1 MMKKTSNILILFLF
15 YVAFSFGQMQE
26 YDFKMKVEKATDK
39 WHTIQLPD
47 ALFGKVTQNLRDIRI
62 FGITAKN
69 DTIEAPYIL
78 DIPQEGPEIT
88 TITMET
94 LNTSKKNGVY
104 YFTFKI
110 PVESTINQMNLK
122 FSEKNYD
129 WMLRLEGS
137 HDQKEWFNIVEDY
150 RILSIKN
157 EQTNYSFGDV
167 TFPNS
172 NYSYYRIG
180 VKAKKQPNLIAATL
194 NHRTIVEA
202 DYIQRRFTKTNIIED
217 KNQTIITAELDKPLP
232 ISSIKIDVGDKI
244 DFYRRVKI
252 EYLQD
257 SIKTE
262 KGYKE
267 IYNTLGFLTIS
278 KERNTFKTL
287 NTIAQKLRFRILN
300 NDDEPLEDIKVSAKS
315 LKHHLKVRFNKP
327 ADYYLVYGNKTVTY
341 PNYDIAKLNPELP
354 EDIKNLDLGMEEI
367 IPKIQPETTTPL
379 FEDKKW
385 LWGIMAVIIV
395 LLGWFSFKMMKEK
408 S

>member
-1 MMKKTSNILILFLF
+1 MKKTSNILILFLF
-15 YVAFSFGQMQE
+15 YAAFSFGQMQE
-26 YDFKMKVEKATDK
+26 YDFKMKVEKTTDQ

-62 FGITAKN
+62 FGVTAKN

-110 PVESTINQMNLK
+110 PVKSTINQMNLK

-180 VKAKKQPNLIAATL
+180 VKAKKQPKLIAATL

-202 DYIQRRFTKTNIIED
+202 DYIQRRFTKTNITED

-278 KERNTFKTL
+278 KERNTFNTV

-367 IPKIQPETTTPL
+367 IPKIQPETNTPL

-395 LLGWFSFKMMKEK
+395 ILGWFSFKMMKEK
-408 S
+408 G